1 MSKLILYHGSPTI
14 LQKPIFGAGKSYND
28 YGLGFYCTEH
38 IELAKEWACNEGVD
52 GYANQYELE
61 TDGLK
66 ILNLSTANYTI
77 LNWLAIL
84 LENRQVRLSTPI
96 EKRGRDYLLENFKP
110 EYDKYD
116 VIVGYRADDSYFS
129 FARSFLAN
137 GISLKQLSYAMSLG
151 KLGEQVVLKSKKAFE
166 ALNFL
171 DYTVADN
178 SVYYAK
184 RKVRDEQ
191 ARKAFQLELE
201 REDADGI
208 FIRDIIKEELKPNDA
223 RLR

>member
-1 MSKLILYHGSPTI
+1 MSKLIFYHGSPII
-14 LQKPIFGAGKSYND
+14 LQKPIFGVGKSYND

-191 ARKAFQLELE
+191 ARKAFQLDLE

>member
-1 MSKLILYHGSPTI
+1 MSKLIFYHGSPII

-151 KLGEQVVLKSKKAFE
+151 KLGEQVVLKSKKTFE

>member
-1 MSKLILYHGSPTI
+1 MSKLVLYHGSPII

-38 IELAKEWACNEGVD
+38 VELAKEWACNEGVD
-52 GYANQYELE
+52 GFANQYELE
-61 TDGLK
+61 TDGLE

-137 GISLKQLSYAMSLG
+137 GISLKQLSYAMTLG

-166 ALNFL
+166 TLNFL
-171 DYTVADN
+171 GYTVADN

-208 FIRDIIKEELKPNDA
+208 FIRDIIKEEIKPNDA

>member
-1 MSKLILYHGSPTI
+1 MSKLILYHGSPII

>member
-1 MSKLILYHGSPTI
+1 MSKLILYHGSPII

-184 RKVRDEQ
+184 RKVCDEQ

>member
-1 MSKLILYHGSPTI
+1 MSKLILYHGSPII

-52 GYANQYELE
+52 GYANQYELK

-66 ILNLSTANYTI
+66 ILNLSTANYSI

-201 REDADGI
+201 REDVDDI

>member
-1 MSKLILYHGSPTI
+1 MSKLIFYHGSPII

-191 ARKAFQLELE
+191 ARKAFQLDLE

>member
-1 MSKLILYHGSPTI
+1 MSKLIFYHGSPII

-201 REDADGI
+201 REDVDDI